1 MNPMTA
7 LKSVRIYKYYK
18 NYSLQKKISQPPP
31 KYELVIGISDPMNSN
46 PPPPIHN
53 MPGNL

>member
-46 PPPPIHN
+46 PPPHS
-53 MPGNL
+53 